1 MRYTLLE
8 AVQLI
13 LSSMDSDEVDSYDDT
28 VESLQVAHILK
39 SVYYDL
45 ATDLALPEHDG
56 FFELN
61 ASGSA
66 LQPTLMTLPTNCV
79 RLDYLQYNKKE
90 DDDTYA
96 DYQTLSFMPIDQ
108 FMEMQNVLRTQTS
121 NVGQMSFT
129 SNSET
134 FEVMYASDRMPM
146 YYTTF
151 DDGTY
156 IFDAYDSDIDT
167 TLTKAKTRAYG
178 STYPTF
184 TLSNNFAADLEPTQF
199 SLWINRAKVR
209 AFSELKQAA
218 NQEAAGEARRQ
229 KIIVQKRKR
238 RTPDTQEVFKVARF
252 GRTSSDNGIPKRLR
266 NGM

>member
-13 LSSMDSDEVDSYDDT
+13 LSSMDSDEVSSYNDT
-28 VESLQVAHILK
+28 VESLQVAHVLK

-45 ATDLALPEHDG
+45 ATDLALPEHDC

-61 ASGSA
+61 ASGDVA
-66 LQPTLMTLPTNCV
+66 KPVLMTLPTNCV
-79 RLDYLQYNKKE
+79 RLDYLQYNRIE
-90 DDDTYA
+90 TGETYA
-96 DYQTLSFMPIDQ
+96 NYVDVKFMPVNE
-108 FMEMQNVLRTQTS
+108 FMEMQNVLRGQTS
-121 NVGQMSFT
+121 DVGQMSFT
-129 SNSET
+129 SNGET
-134 FEVMYASDRMPM
+134 FEVMYADNRWPT

-156 IFDAYDSDIDT
+156 IFDSYKSSVDT

-184 TLSNNFAADLEPTQF
+184 TLSDSFAADLEPTQF

-209 AFSELKQAA
+209 AFAELKQAA

-229 KIIVQKRKR
+229 KIIVQKRRR
-238 RTPDTQEVFKVARF
+238 RTPDEHEVFKVARY
-252 GRTSSDNGIPKRLR
+252 GRTTSDNGIPKKLR
-266 NGM
+266 QGT